1 MASFSPI
8 FNEDEGTV
16 LRRMFDDID
25 EGFAQV
31 NASETLDKREGSAV
45 WLMTFGVAKEL
56 ARVYDAMND
65 VAELAFV
72 QFLQDDFLTDK
83 ALEYGLTRLPAR
95 SAGGFVA
102 FYGTA
107 GSNIPAGVTVSNTT
121 QFIDDQVFTYE
132 TLDTATVSTESA
144 PLTAPV
150 ISGGGFGDLTGF
162 YSYRF
167 TFVEV
172 DAEGQP
178 VSETPAGPASGNFSA
193 SSNSI
198 IVGGFPTPPSEHRLR
213 IYRTASTGTTSGV
226 WKLVVEIA
234 DPAVAFFTDR
244 FKDTQ
249 IGSYF
254 VWDGLDST
262 GYDGGR
268 SAGPITAHDIPAAYT
283 EVQAVEDGELYN
295 LAAGEINF
303 LSDGVPGVS
312 EVINH
317 RDFVTGSDLE
327 ADEDFRPRVLAR
339 IQQPQ
344 GAGTIQDY
352 VDWCLE
358 VPGVAFVTVHP
369 HFDGVIDRPGYV
381 HVVVRDSN
389 NDPISSDL
397 LTIIREGGVV
407 SGQAITGLDPSPTGS
422 GKGRAPIGAKV
433 VLQTVR
439 KDLIRVSATVRAEA
453 GYSLSPTTGQINL
466 RVLVDNSLS
475 ALLDNVDPGS
485 VVYESAV
492 LDAIYNTEG
501 VQDVVVDSGFAL
513 SIIDSETELA
523 SPLAQADTS
532 GNWTLGKNQVL
543 GYDSSGSSLTEV

>member
-16 LRRMFDDID
+16 LRRMYDDID

-31 NASETLDKREGSAV
+31 NASETLDKREGSAI
-45 WLMTFGVAKEL
+45 WLMTYGVAKEL

-83 ALEYGLTRLPAR
+83 ALEYGLTRIPAR
-95 SAGGFVA
+95 SASGFVT
-102 FYGTA
+102 FYGEP
-107 GSNIPAGVTVSNTT
+107 GSTIPAGITVSNTT

-132 TLDTATVSTESA
+132 TLDASTISTEAA

-150 ISGGGFGDLTGF
+150 VAGGGLGNLTGF

-178 VSETPAGPASGNFSA
+178 VSETAAGPSSGNFSA
-193 SSNSI
+193 SASAIQVS
-198 IVGGFPTPPSEHRLR
+198 GFPAPPSGHRLR
-213 IYRTASTGTTSGV
+213 IYRTGSTGTTSGT
-226 WKLVVEIA
+226 WKLVAEIA
-234 DPAVAFFTDR
+234 DPAISYFTDN

-249 IGSYF
+249 IGSYY
-254 VWDGLDST
+254 VWDGSDST
-262 GYDGGR
+262 TYDAARG
-268 SAGPITAHDIPAAYT
+268 AGPIVARDVPCAYT

-295 LAAGEINF
+295 LAAGEVNF
-303 LSDGVPGVS
+303 LADAVPDVSDVL
-312 EVINH
+312 NH

-327 ADEDFRPRVLAR
+327 SDEDFRPRVLAR

-344 GAGTIQDY
+344 GAGTVQDY
-352 VDWCLE
+352 IEWCLE
-358 VPGVAFVTVHP
+358 VPGIAFVTVHP

-381 HVVVRDSN
+381 HVVVRDAN
-389 NDPISSDL
+389 NDPVSTDI

-407 SGQAITGLDPSPTGS
+407 AGQSVTGLDPSPTGS

-439 KDLIRVSATVRAEA
+439 KDLIRVTAAIKAKE
-453 GYSLSPTTGQINL
+453 GYSLAPTTGQINL
-466 RVLVDNSLS
+466 RILVDNSLS

-485 VVYESAV
+485 TVYESAV

-501 VQDVVVDSGFAL
+501 VEDVVVDTGFSLNILDA
-513 SIIDSETELA
+513 ETLTT
-523 SPLAQADTS
+523 SSLAQPDTN

-543 GYDSSGSSLTEV
+543 GYDASNSSLTEV